1 MLLPPSKFQKGA
13 RGSCR
18 APRMHRPHGLSVPP
32 PRKIRPEKFLRAASI
47 TLQSRKATGIGFHRC
62 RASGHVIEKIRGDL
76 LAFDL
81 QPGAMREEAQLVAEM
96 LNRHIASIS
105 LTIVP

>member
-1 MLLPPSKFQKGA
+1 MA
-13 RGSCR
+13 RTERGQYR
-18 APRMHRPHGLSVPP
+18 FTIKEGDDNRFF
-32 PRKIRPEKFLRAASI
+32 IAAEP
-47 TLQSRKATGIGFHRC
+47 AGE
-62 RASGHVIEKIRGDL
+62 AIEKIRGDL

-105 LTIVP
+105 LTIIP